1 MRFAY
6 WELRQ
11 FEKECAGLMSEAYK
25 DVCLKRKMHSR
36 KVCSGKEIASKIR
49 NVWARIADLGSRMQ
63 ENKVYVGIFSS

>member
-1 MRFAY
+1 
-6 WELRQ
+6 
-11 FEKECAGLMSEAYK
+11 MSEAYK